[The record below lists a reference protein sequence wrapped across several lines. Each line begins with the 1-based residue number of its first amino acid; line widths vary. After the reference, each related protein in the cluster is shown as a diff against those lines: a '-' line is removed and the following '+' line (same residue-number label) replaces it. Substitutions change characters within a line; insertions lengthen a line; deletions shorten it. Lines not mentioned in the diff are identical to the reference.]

1 MKKKLFGFNTK
12 TLVGTAL
19 GAALFT
25 VLFMYVK
32 IPTGIPETQIQSAYG
47 IGGFFAAMFGP
58 IAGFLIAFIG
68 HALSDI
74 VQYGSAWWSWVI
86 ASGVAGLIMGFAFAK
101 LRVDEGILSGK
112 DILVYNIWQIIGNA
126 FAWIVVA
133 PVLDIVIYSEPV
145 ELVFTQGVVAAISN
159 AVSAGVIGI
168 LEIQLSAKS
177 SFRIWNSSTGIPS
190 PPLVLFIVMLPK
202 AHLTSHS
209 RMSGSR

>member
-1 MKKKLFGFNTK
+1 MKKKLFGFSTK

-86 ASGVAGLIMGFAFAK
+86 ASGVAGLIMGLVYPKLKVEDGIFA
-101 LRVDEGILSGK
+101 GK
-112 DILVYNIWQIIGNA
+112 DILAYNICQVIANA

-133 PVLDIVIYSEPV
+133 PVLDIVVYAEPV
-145 ELVFTQGVVAAISN
+145 ELVFTQGLVAALTN
-159 AVSAGVIGI
+159 AISAGVIGTI
-168 LEIQLSAKS
+168 L
-177 SFRIWNSSTGIPS
+177 
-190 PPLVLFIVMLPK
+190 LVLYSK
-202 AHLTSHS
+202 TRAKKGSLTKEYFSTYKNPPEN
-209 RMSGSR
+209 SGGFSLSS

>member
-101 LRVDEGILSGK
+101 LRVDEGILTGK
-112 DILVYNIWQIIGNA
+112 DVLVYNIWQIIGNA

-145 ELVFTQGVVAAISN
+145 ELVFTQGVAAAISN
-159 AVSAGVIGI
+159 AVSAGVIGTI
-168 LEIQLSAKS
+168 L
-177 SFRIWNSSTGIPS
+177 
-190 PPLVLFIVMLPK
+190 LVLYSK
-202 AHLTSHS
+202 TRAKKGSLTKE
-209 RMSGSR
+209 

>member
-74 VQYGSAWWSWVI
+74 VQYGSAWWSWVA

-101 LRVDEGILSGK
+101 LRVDEGILTGK
-112 DILVYNIWQIIGNA
+112 DILVYNIWQVIGNA

-133 PVLDIVIYSEPV
+133 PVLDIVVYSEPV
-145 ELVFTQGVVAAISN
+145 ELVFTQGLVAAISN
-159 AVSAGVIGI
+159 AVSAGVIGTI
-168 LEIQLSAKS
+168 LLFLYSKTRAKKGS
-177 SFRIWNSSTGIPS
+177 
-190 PPLVLFIVMLPK
+190 
-202 AHLTSHS
+202 LTKE
-209 RMSGSR
+209 

>member
-58 IAGFLIAFIG
+58 SAGVLSAFIG
-68 HALSDI
+68 HALADI

-86 ASGVAGLIMGFAFAK
+86 ASGVAGLIMGFAFA
-101 LRVDEGILSGK
+101 
-112 DILVYNIWQIIGNA
+112 
-126 FAWIVVA
+126 
-133 PVLDIVIYSEPV
+133 
-145 ELVFTQGVVAAISN
+145 
-159 AVSAGVIGI
+159 
-168 LEIQLSAKS
+168 
-177 SFRIWNSSTGIPS
+177 
-190 PPLVLFIVMLPK
+190 
-202 AHLTSHS
+202 
-209 RMSGSR
+209 

>member
-1 MKKKLFGFNTK
+1 MEELQEVHVMKKKLFGFSTK

-58 IAGFLIAFIG
+58 IAGMLIAFIG

-74 VQYGSAWWSWVI
+74 VQYGSAWWSWVV
-86 ASGVAGLIMGFAFAK
+86 ASGVAGLIMGFVYPK
-101 LRVDEGILSGK
+101 LKVEDGIFTAK
-112 DILVYNIWQIIGNA
+112 DILAYNIWQVVANA

-133 PVLDIVIYSEPV
+133 PVLDIVVYAEPV
-145 ELVFTQGVVAAISN
+145 ELVFTQGLVAALTN
-159 AVSAGVIGI
+159 AISAGVIGTI
-168 LEIQLSAKS
+168 L
-177 SFRIWNSSTGIPS
+177 
-190 PPLVLFIVMLPK
+190 LVLYSK
-202 AHLTSHS
+202 TRAKKGSLTKE
-209 RMSGSR
+209 

>member
-1 MKKKLFGFNTK
+1 MKKKLFGFSTK

-86 ASGVAGLIMGFAFAK
+86 ASGVTCLIIGLVYPK
-101 LRVDEGILSGK
+101 LKVEEGIFTAK
-112 DILVYNIWQIIGNA
+112 DIVLYNVAQIVANA
-126 FAWIVVA
+126 VAWILVA

-159 AVSAGVIGI
+159 AVSAGVIGSV
-168 LEIQLSAKS
+168 LLFLYSKTRAKKGS
-177 SFRIWNSSTGIPS
+177 
-190 PPLVLFIVMLPK
+190 
-202 AHLTSHS
+202 LTKE
-209 RMSGSR
+209 